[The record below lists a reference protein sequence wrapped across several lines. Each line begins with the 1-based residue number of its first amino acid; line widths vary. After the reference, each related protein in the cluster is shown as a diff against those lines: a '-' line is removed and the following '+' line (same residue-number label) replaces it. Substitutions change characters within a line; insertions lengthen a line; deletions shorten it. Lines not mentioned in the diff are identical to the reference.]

1 MPELPN
7 VKHMLEV
14 AERAAIDGQLS
25 SAAELLR
32 DVARI
37 QEAELGPVHPDLAN
51 TLNNLAIIAEKTER
65 FDEAETCYRRAAAIA
80 SASLPADHPMVAE
93 SRQNLEG
100 FCRERGLPIPAV
112 VTAPPAAQDAV
123 IETESAPTQSA
134 RTESAPTESAPTEP
148 ATESAPTESAPTESA
163 PIAAQHV
170 PPPVPRRSSR
180 SLAYVAIGAFV
191 LMAMVVFA
199 GLQWSSRE
207 IPPDAS
213 TAAPAAT
220 KPAPPSRPVPAPT
233 EPPPPAKVVTPDSDR
248 KVVTSK
254 PPSAR
259 VSGAVSLATAQL
271 CRTFSTSGSTW
282 RCDPA
287 GDAVA
292 IGRPIVMYTR
302 VRSPRDATVVHRWY
316 RGNELQQA
324 VKLTTRANASEGYRT
339 YSRQTV
345 DAVGNWRVEVMSAAG
360 DLLHEQRFT
369 VR

>member
-7 VKHMLEV
+7 VQHMLEV

-32 DVARI
+32 EVARI

-80 SASLPADHPMVAE
+80 AASLPADHPMVAE

-112 VTAPPAAQDAV
+112 VTTPPAAQNAV
-123 IETESAPTQSA
+123 IE
-134 RTESAPTESAPTEP
+134 
-148 ATESAPTESAPTESA
+148 TESAPTESAPTESA
-163 PIAAQHV
+163 PTESAPTESAPTESAPTAAQHV

-207 IPPDAS
+207 IPRPAS

-220 KPAPPSRPVPAPT
+220 KPAPPSRPVPPPAD
-233 EPPPPAKVVTPDSDR
+233 EPPPAKVVTPDSDR

-259 VSGAVSLATAQL
+259 ASGAVSLATAQL

-282 RCDPA
+282 RCDPV

-345 DAVGNWRVEVMSAAG
+345 DAVGNWRVAVMSAAG